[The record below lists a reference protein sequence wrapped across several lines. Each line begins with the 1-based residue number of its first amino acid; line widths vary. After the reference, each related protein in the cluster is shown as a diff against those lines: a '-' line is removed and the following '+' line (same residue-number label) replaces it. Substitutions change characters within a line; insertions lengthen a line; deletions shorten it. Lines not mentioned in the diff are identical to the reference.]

1 MNLSFQPAPQHS
13 NIFWGFPRTR
23 KVRSPPW
30 DITLNG
36 PPSTG
41 QPQSSLISVILQD
54 LERLIWSRSRSFVSS
69 RGVFCLLCERNQP
82 GESLS
87 TGGGTPAELQQTG
100 PAGWSEIQTKP
111 SSNGYEAFT
120 LHLFLLTHK
129 DFLFNIITFWRDA
142 PNIRLSKMPD
152 IWPNMQLPVSLYKL
166 SPETSS
172 TRKCKYSLLCSC

>member
-1 MNLSFQPAPQHS
+1 MLKKKNIQQKNYPDKILSMNLSFQPAPQHS

-54 LERLIWSRSRSFVSS
+54 LVRLIWSRSRSFVSS

-111 SSNGYEAFT
+111 SSN
-120 LHLFLLTHK
+120 
-129 DFLFNIITFWRDA
+129 NR
-142 PNIRLSKMPD
+142 IRGFHVA
-152 IWPNMQLPVSLYKL
+152 PVSINAQRF
-166 SPETSS
+166 PF
-172 TRKCKYSLLCSC
+172 